1 MGPIRRAQV
10 PSGRP
15 IRTAAPTQAHIK
27 ILAGPLRSGGH
38 HRPSQTW
45 AAKFQPLYRNQTMTI
60 ETAPQG
66 ATQIINYKTTPVRIL
81 MLDGSPWFAS
91 EDIAD
96 ALGLH
101 HWAID
106 RQIPKL
112 PAHAVRECQEDTEEG
127 LTDAK
132 LLSPIGVW
140 LITHLIDPRRGAGV
154 AAWARRTAADLV
166 PNPTPKDPRLFLTP
180 AANGAIPPRPDKYS
194 GRLSEWR
201 DLKDELA
208 GVKTIPWEEHVAR
221 QRAFIARRAE
231 A

>member
-1 MGPIRRAQV
+1 
-10 PSGRP
+10 
-15 IRTAAPTQAHIK
+15 
-27 ILAGPLRSGGH
+27 
-38 HRPSQTW
+38 
-45 AAKFQPLYRNQTMTI
+45 MTT

-66 ATQIINYKTTPVRIL
+66 PTQILHYKNMPVRIL
-81 MLDGSPWFAS
+81 MLEGAPWFSSA
-91 EDIAD
+91 DIAD

-101 HWAID
+101 HWAVD
-106 RQIPKL
+106 QQIPRL

-154 AAWARRTAADLV
+154 AAWAKRTAADLV
-166 PNPTPKDPRLFLTP
+166 PDPTPQDPRLFLSP
-180 AANGAIPPRPDKYS
+180 AANGALPPRPDKYS

-208 GVKTIPWEEHVAR
+208 GVKTISWEEHIAR
-221 QRAFIARRAE
+221 QREFRDRRAE

>member
-1 MGPIRRAQV
+1 
-10 PSGRP
+10 
-15 IRTAAPTQAHIK
+15 
-27 ILAGPLRSGGH
+27 
-38 HRPSQTW
+38 
-45 AAKFQPLYRNQTMTI
+45 MTI

-66 ATQIINYKTTPVRIL
+66 ATQIINYKATPVRIL

-91 EDIAD
+91 QDIAD

-101 HWAID
+101 QWAVD
-106 RQIPKL
+106 QQISRL
-112 PAHAVRECQEDTEEG
+112 PTHAVMECQEDTEEG

-154 AAWARRTAADLV
+154 AAWAKRTAADLV

-208 GVKTIPWEEHVAR
+208 GVKTIPWEEYVAR